1 MRTTVNL
8 DEDLLLAIQDRA
20 KRERRTM
27 SAVLSDLAREA
38 LVGRNL
44 DSSSRTVG
52 VGGFV
57 PLPHRGPLSSNALI
71 DSIREEEGV

>member
-38 LVGRNL
+38 LTRNHAEPA
-44 DSSSRTVG
+44 SRPVG

-57 PLPHRGPLSSNALI
+57 PLPHRGPFVSNSLI